1 MKKFIIIGVVAVM
14 GVFGVAASMNK
25 PEVVDTI
32 GGDKEGPR
40 VQVERVKRDSISAT
54 ISSSGGLEATN
65 TETIYLDASNKV
77 VTINKE
83 VGDVV
88 KKGETILVLDEKIAI
103 SSQKNLE
110 SLEAQ
115 LKTAKQQL
123 NLLSETAT
131 DGELLSAKANLTN
144 LKNTKTRTESDIKDL
159 NTTLSN
165 LKEDL
170 VDANEEL
177 KAQKELFDIGAISE
191 KDLEKFEDAVTQL
204 TQKIDQTKSSIS
216 NMEAT
221 IGQIDLQIKSAQY
234 NYDVLTNKIQDS
246 NKNQQIISVEGQ
258 IKGLESQIYNAKN
271 NMDKVSTSIESPM
284 DGVITFVPEEG
295 MPVSP
300 GTKVLTVVDPSRLE
314 VICDIS
320 PYYAPDLKL
329 GLKAEIKYTGSKT
342 VTVPGEITKV
352 AAVAQ
357 VQQGSTGETVSIPVK
372 VEIPQP
378 GDIIKPG
385 FSVDVKITTDTRENI
400 LVAPILAVMEDDNK
414 EYYVYVVAE
423 DGTLSRRDVKQGLSS
438 GLYTEIEGVEEGEM
452 LVSNPA
458 DYLAEGVKVSYEKLG
473 DN

>member
-1 MKKFIIIGVVAVM
+1 MKKFIIIGVVATM
-14 GVFGVAASMNK
+14 GILGVAASMNK

-40 VQVERVKRDSISAT
+40 VQVELIKKDNIKAT
-54 ISSSGGLEATN
+54 ISSSGSLEATN
-65 TETIYLDASNKV
+65 TENIYLDASNKV
-77 VTINKE
+77 ISVNKE

-103 SSQKNLE
+103 SNQKNLE
-110 SLEAQ
+110 SLQAQ
-115 LKTAKQQL
+115 LKTAKEQL
-123 NLLSETAT
+123 KVINESAT
-131 DGELLSAKANLTN
+131 EGELFSAQANLTN
-144 LKNTKTRTESDIKDL
+144 LKNTKTRTQSDIKDL

-165 LKEDL
+165 LEKDL
-170 VDANEEL
+170 KDANEEF

-191 KDLEKFEDAVTQL
+191 KELEKFEDAVTQL

-216 NMEAT
+216 NMQAS
-221 IGQIDLQIKSAQY
+221 IAQIDLQIESAQY
-234 NYDVLTNKIQDS
+234 NYDVLTNKISDS

-271 NMDKVSTSIESPM
+271 NMEKVSTSVESPI
-284 DGVITFVPEEG
+284 DGVVTFVPEEG

-300 GTKVLTVVDPSRLE
+300 GTKVLTIVDPNKLE
-314 VICDIS
+314 VTCDIS

-329 GLKAEIKYTGSKT
+329 GLKADIKYTGSKT
-342 VTVPGEITKV
+342 VTVPGKITKV
-352 AAVAQ
+352 AAVAE
-357 VQQGSTGETVSIPVK
+357 VKQGSAGETVSIPVK
-372 VEIPQP
+372 VEIPEP
-378 GDIIKPG
+378 GTIIKPG
-385 FSVDVKITTDTRENI
+385 FSVDVKITTDTRENV

-414 EYYVYVVAE
+414 EYYVYVVGE
-423 DGTLSRRDVKQGLSS
+423 DGTLSRRNVKQGLSS

-452 LVSNPA
+452 VVSNPA